1 MICFSFEKVELIGI
15 GANLIFLGV
24 VAYVLILLII
34 ALNLSIKVLRKK
46 LKE

>member
-1 MICFSFEKVELIGI
+1 MICFSFEKAEFVGI